1 MTASSKVLEI
11 QSFLKSIE
19 NMESDAMMGLVEKFL
34 DDEAIEAFVDHIEE
48 FYGITDDEELGMLAQ
63 LMVTGYLTAKNELS
77 PLKMNPSTNLS

>member
-19 NMESDAMMGLVEKFL
+19 NLESDAMMGLVEKFL

-77 PLKMNPSTNLS
+77 PLKINPATNLS